1 MYRQYGLRR
10 AKPALIVIILILFA
24 SFATADGGVASLG
37 PPSSVSC
44 PLTPSLSLAKL
55 QTERP
60 SQSGLMQ
67 ALLTSRVEGPVSAG
81 RVMIA
86 CAQSTGESAQSAGT
100 PLPSLQLP
108 TGQATLWRA
117 SESLM
122 ALLRMQ
128 EPAYQEIS
136 QGEFALSR
144 DYFLVIGDLA
154 SLATQI
160 DWVSKLVKPL
170 LNADSPESEVQLE
183 FGQASLKAKLD
194 FMAGILQYVV
204 ESLRSSHVPL
214 PSGEGVTL
222 VFDLNGVVVDVATA
236 LKESPANRPPGAGSD
251 QAKNQIGLDHIT
263 VTITNGSFTSA
274 AELNP
279 SDFTI
284 TRGHLQLQFHLGLDS
299 ITSTTSFTKD
309 QGLAKEVLVVS
320 ARLGGVDLV
329 GQATFAKG
337 IQEYKLQASFNPD
350 LAISTTSLW
359 TPEGFVPGFGF
370 NLNFCVLGCT
380 K

>member
-1 MYRQYGLRR
+1 LQAER
-10 AKPALIVIILILFA
+10 
-24 SFATADGGVASLG
+24 
-37 PPSSVSC
+37 SS
-44 PLTPSLSLAKL
+44 
-55 QTERP
+55 QT
-60 SQSGLMQ
+60 GIMQ
-67 ALLTSRVEGPVSAG
+67 ALLTPKGAEYAVSDK
-81 RVMIA
+81 VSLA
-86 CAQSTGESAQSAGT
+86 CAQTTAE
-100 PLPSLQLP
+100 L
-108 TGQATLWRA
+108 GQATSTLFASIQPPMEQMALWRS
-117 SESLM
+117 SESLA
-122 ALLRMQ
+122 ALQRLQ
-128 EPAYQEIS
+128 EPVYQEIS
-136 QGEFALSR
+136 QEQFALSR
-144 DYFLVIGDLA
+144 DYFLSIGDLA
-154 SLATQI
+154 SLATRI
-160 DWVSKLVKPL
+160 DWVSKLVQPL
-170 LNADSPESEVQLE
+170 LNTDPSDGEVQLE

-236 LKESPANRPPGAGSD
+236 LKESPANRLPGAVSD
-251 QAKNQIGLDHIT
+251 PAKNQIGLDHIT
-263 VTITNGSFTSA
+263 VTITNGGFTSA

-284 TRGHLQLQFHLGLDS
+284 NRGHLQLQFHLGLDS
-299 ITSTTSFTKD
+299 ITSTTSFTKE
-309 QGLAKEVLVVS
+309 QGLDKEVLVVT

-337 IQEYKLQASFNPD
+337 LQEYKLQASFNPD

-370 NLNFCVLGCT
+370 NLNFCILSCT

>member
-1 MYRQYGLRR
+1 MPR
-10 AKPALIVIILILFA
+10 AREPRGMRLAQIVFIFLS
-24 SFATADGGVASLG
+24 SFAAIGAGAMPLDQRPAVGCPAS
-37 PPSSVSC
+37 PW
-44 PLTPSLSLAKL
+44 LSLDKL
-55 QTERP
+55 QAER
-60 SQSGLMQ
+60 SFQTGIMQ
-67 ALLTSRVEGPVSAG
+67 ALLTPKGVEHLVSDQ
-81 RVMIA
+81 VSIA
-86 CAQSTGESAQSAGT
+86 CAQTVEPGQASGTFFASIQT
-100 PLPSLQLP
+100 PLAPL
-108 TGQATLWRA
+108 TLWRSA
-117 SESLM
+117 ESLA
-122 ALLRMQ
+122 ALQRLQ
-128 EPAYQEIS
+128 EPVYQEIS
-136 QGEFALSR
+136 QNQFTLSR
-144 DYFLVIGDLA
+144 DYFLSIGDLA
-154 SLATQI
+154 SLATRI
-160 DWVSKLVKPL
+160 DWVSKLVQPL
-170 LNADSPESEVQLE
+170 LSTDLSDSEVQLE

-236 LKESPANRPPGAGSD
+236 LKESPLNKIPGSVSD
-251 QAKNQIGLDHIT
+251 PAQSQIGLDHIT
-263 VTITNGSFTSA
+263 VTITNGGFTSA

-284 TRGHLQLQFHLGLDS
+284 NRGHLQLQFHLGLDS
-299 ITSTTSFTKD
+299 ITSTTSFTKE
-309 QGLAKEVLVVS
+309 QGLDQEVLVVT

-337 IQEYKLQASFNPD
+337 LQEYKLQASFNPD

-370 NLNFCVLGCT
+370 NLNFCILSCT